1 MCVKVTA
8 GYNRRTMAD
17 IADFELEKEP
27 ERTQTPPPSSRPPS
41 FVPWIVGALLAIGAA
56 GAYFYLRQ
64 PPETPA
70 ASGETATEATVE
82 PPRPLGAEVEPIE
95 LPPLD
100 QTDMLVRE
108 MVRALTSHSKI
119 AAWLTT
125 NGLLRNFT
133 VVIDNIAA
141 GRTPANQLRP
151 MRPTGAFVPI
161 DANGVMVIDARSYDR
176 YNDFAAAAASVD
188 AAGLARLYSTLKP
201 RIEDAYRD
209 LGVKT
214 PFDQT
219 LEKAIVHLL
228 EAPIVQGELALTPRG
243 ALYVYSDD
251 RIERLSQ
258 AQKQLL
264 RMGPRNMRVIQR
276 KLREVALALGIPEER
291 LPAR

>member
-1 MCVKVTA
+1 MHDV
-8 GYNRRTMAD
+8 
-17 IADFELEKEP
+17 ADFELEKEP
-27 ERTQTPPPSSRPPS
+27 ERTVAPPPASRPPS
-41 FVPWIVGALLAIGAA
+41 FVPWVVAALVAIAA
-56 GAYFYLRQ
+56 GGAYFYLRQ
-64 PPETPA
+64 PPAAPA
-70 ASGETATEATVE
+70 ASGAASTEATVE
-82 PPRPLGAEVEPIE
+82 PLKPLGAEVEPIE

-100 QTDMLVRE
+100 QTDMLVRQ

-125 NGLLRNFT
+125 NGLIRNFT

-151 MRPTGAFVPI
+151 LRPTGAFVPI
-161 DANGVMVIDARSYDR
+161 DANGMMVVDARSFER

-188 AAGLARLYSTLKP
+188 AAGLARLYATLKP
-201 RIEDAYRD
+201 RIEEAYRD
-209 LGVKT
+209 LGVNE
-214 PFDQT
+214 PFDRA

-228 EAPIVQGELALTPRG
+228 ETPVVQGEIALTPRG
-243 ALYVYSDD
+243 ALYAYADG

-276 KLREVALALGIPEER
+276 KLREVALALGIPSER
-291 LPAR
+291 LPER